1 MFWPLLACLR
11 DYCANC
17 SLAGISYIANNK
29 LHISERVF
37 WLFCFILSAFG
48 SYKLISTFERDFE
61 QSAVS
66 IVFES
71 LTPYDKIYF
80 PSVAVCETLEK
91 DGTTPAVEQYI
102 ESLKSLFSK
111 LSYPEEYDYDVE
123 IYVLKLLF
131 PHEYNTG
138 NARAHCFDKE
148 GTDAECPHTHYRE
161 LTEKLHENCSNV
173 LVECSLG
180 HKAFNCCHYF
190 VPLLTPYGYC
200 YLLNSRQNNHPD
212 SKHWFPSEVED
223 NHATVRLVTDVA
235 VEVFVLNEEDIPYAN
250 LAGITTKVATP
261 GKHTDLQISVQE
273 MVNDVDVREVSPEY
287 RGCRFF
293 DEIMPKSSF
302 RVYSFSACIVDCIAA
317 LQMRYCNCSIYNL
330 MPSARADMPD
340 CDYNGLLCLEKETKV
355 SPDIKLLLPWP
366 ENNET
371 CDCLPSC
378 TEHDLRAVSEYSPSG
393 RKGVERRSVAISL
406 VDRPTER
413 YRRQALRT
421 RLDVVVTIGGILGLF
436 LGASILS
443 LIELVYYFTL
453 RLYNN
458 IQMIR
463 KNERALNR
471 VVQKSRIKGASLNKG
486 RK

>member
-37 WLFCFILSAFG
+37 WLFCFIISAYG

-61 QSAVS
+61 LSAVS

-102 ESLKSLFSK
+102 ES
-111 LSYPEEYDYDVE
+111 YPEEYDYDIE
-123 IYVLKLLF
+123 IFVLKLIF

-148 GTDAECPHTHYRE
+148 GTESECPHTHYRE
-161 LTEKLHENCSNV
+161 LTEKLHQNCSNV

-180 HKAFNCCHYF
+180 QKAFNCCHYF

-200 YLLNSRQNNHPD
+200 FLLNSRQNNHPD
-212 SKHWFPSEVED
+212 SKYWFPNEVED
-223 NHATVRLVTDVA
+223 NHATMRLVTDVA
-235 VEVFVLNEEDIPYAN
+235 VEVFVLNKEDIPYAN

-273 MVNDVDVREVSPEY
+273 MVNDMDVREVSPEH
-287 RGCRFF
+287 RGCRFPE
-293 DEIMPKSSF
+293 EIMPRSSF
-302 RVYSFSACIVDCIAA
+302 RVYSFSACIVDCIGA
-317 LQMRYCNCSIYNL
+317 LQMRYCNCTIFNL
-330 MPSARADMPD
+330 MPTARADVPD
-340 CDYNGLLCLEKETKV
+340 CDYKGILCLEKETKV
-355 SPDIKLLLPWP
+355 APDIKLLLPWP

-378 TEHDLRAVSEYSPSG
+378 TEHDLRAVSEYSPSNH
-393 RKGVERRSVAISL
+393 KGNDKRSVAISL

-421 RLDVVVTIGGILGLF
+421 RLDVVVSIGGILGLF

-443 LIELVYYFTL
+443 LIELVYYFTF

-463 KNERALNR
+463 NSERERNGI
-471 VVQKSRIKGASLNKG
+471 VQKGKGKGASLK
-486 RK
+486 